1 MKFTIEV
8 EDFWIEDGDLSTAL
22 TAHIKR
28 SVIVDITKSI
38 EDKVEK
44 AVSEK
49 VSARIDEK
57 LDAVIDNTVSDM
69 LEAGMITIN
78 RQPISIVQHIKNMF
92 EKGHGW
98 NDPRRQ
104 MEAIAKKFGAELKA
118 QYNNIFAAQIVENMR
133 EQGMLKDDVAKLLLN
148 KKPD

>member
-1 MKFTIEV
+1 MIMKFTIEV

-57 LDAVIDNTVSDM
+57 LDRI
-69 LEAGMITIN
+69 LIN
-78 RQPISIVQHIKNMF
+78 GRNPS
-92 EKGHGW
+92 
-98 NDPRRQ
+98 
-104 MEAIAKKFGAELKA
+104 A
-118 QYNNIFAAQIVENMR
+118 
-133 EQGMLKDDVAKLLLN
+133 
-148 KKPD
+148 